1 MFSAFSSFKK
11 SQLAYLEK
19 KNRVEQ
25 EYLDVI
31 RKNNYPISPKQ
42 LDEYLSDEIAPSEDN
57 EITEESFN
65 INENEYD
72 ECNVSF
78 DLAFS
83 VIDAEIMGQLGKKI
97 DYNGA
102 GSFIIQNNQNSLKPN
117 LGKANI
123 IVNNVDQSG
132 RPIEAEA
139 WLTSSCIH
147 KVSNTMSNYAPLGYN
162 PQYMLKS
169 NEKLYTRGHLIAAMF
184 GGIDGCWNA
193 KTSNPQNI
201 VTQTNWANKSSSPQN
216 KGQCYYENFIRNV
229 LIQGGVVR
237 YVVRP
242 LYSGQNLIP
251 SGNQLMA
258 SWAFPNELDSKES
271 SGSFNVFIP
280 NVQKGWTINY
290 VNGQASK
297 VKKKKAS

>member
-1 MFSAFSSFKK
+1 M
-11 SQLAYLEK
+11 
-19 KNRVEQ
+19 
-25 EYLDVI
+25 DVI

-57 EITEESFN
+57 EIIEESFN

-132 RPIEAEA
+132 EA
-139 WLTSSCIH
+139 
-147 KVSNTMSNYAPLGYN
+147 
-162 PQYMLKS
+162 
-169 NEKLYTRGHLIAAMF
+169 
-184 GGIDGCWNA
+184 D
-193 KTSNPQNI
+193 
-201 VTQTNWANKSSSPQN
+201 
-216 KGQCYYENFIRNV
+216 
-229 LIQGGVVR
+229 
-237 YVVRP
+237 
-242 LYSGQNLIP
+242 
-251 SGNQLMA
+251 
-258 SWAFPNELDSKES
+258 
-271 SGSFNVFIP
+271 
-280 NVQKGWTINY
+280 
-290 VNGQASK
+290 
-297 VKKKKAS
+297 

>member
-147 KVSNTMSNYAPLGYN
+147 KVSNTMSNYAPPGYN

-184 GGIDGCWNA
+184 GGIDG
-193 KTSNPQNI
+193 
-201 VTQTNWANKSSSPQN
+201 
-216 KGQCYYENFIRNV
+216 
-229 LIQGGVVR
+229 
-237 YVVRP
+237 
-242 LYSGQNLIP
+242 
-251 SGNQLMA
+251 
-258 SWAFPNELDSKES
+258 
-271 SGSFNVFIP
+271 
-280 NVQKGWTINY
+280 
-290 VNGQASK
+290 
-297 VKKKKAS
+297 